1 MRKIRGGEI
10 GIIFQDPLSALN
22 PVMTVNEQIGEIL
35 ALHQDEEL
43 RELAADR
50 NIPTYRSKKWSLS
63 PGFEFTIMA
72 VCFAF
77 LALFTMLGQFAFG
90 LPFLVM
96 IGFFFL
102 RDYLQRDLPDSALDL
117 MVLDALSRVKM
128 PDPSQVACSYPH
140 ELSGGMQQRVMI
152 AMALAGRARM
162 LIADEPTTALDVTIQ
177 AQILQLIKDIQKETG
192 MSVLLITHDLGVV
205 AETCERVAVM
215 YAGRIVEQ
223 GPADEIFTN
232 PRHEYTKSLLASIPK
247 GGEERLKAPPYRGIW
262 CDMSTET
269 VIEVEGLSKHFPIR
283 NVIGTVTGLV
293 KAVDGIDIRIEAGK
307 TLGIVGESGCGKTTL
322 MRTLLRLVD
331 ATAGSVILSDQLGGD
346 FASNRL
352 EELSHAELRSF
363 RRQVGIVFQDPMGA
377 LNPRMLIKDIVSEP
391 LIIHGRTGNIRKR
404 VTELL
409 ETVGLGGE
417 HLYRYPHE
425 FSGGQRQRIVIA
437 RALALEPKILILD
450 EPTSALDVSV
460 QARILNLLND
470 LQEKFELTYIFI
482 SHDLSVIEHMCDRVA
497 VMYLGK
503 IVEEAEAET
512 LFSNP
517 RHPYTQALV
526 SAIPSFDP
534 TMRKKRIVLEG
545 DVPSPAAPPSGCH
558 FHPRCPIAVASCA
571 TEYPEL
577 RKHEDCSVACHL
589 V

>member
-1 MRKIRGGEI
+1 MLEIEGLETHFKTYDGVVRALDGVDLTVEDGEIFGLVGETGCGKSVTCYSVLKLLPGTAEVVKGSIRLNGEDITDASEERMRKIRGGEI

-35 ALHQDEEL
+35 SLHQDEEL

-77 LALFTMLGQFAFG
+77 LALFTMLGQFTFG

-96 IGFFFL
+96 IGLFFL
-102 RDYLQRDLPDSALDL
+102 RDYLQRDLPDSALNL

-128 PDPSQVACSYPH
+128 PDPRQVARSYPH

-247 GGEERLKAPPYRGIW
+247 GGEERLKAPH
-262 CDMSTET
+262 TE
-269 VIEVEGLSKHFPIR
+269 EY
-283 NVIGTVTGLV
+283 
-293 KAVDGIDIRIEAGK
+293 
-307 TLGIVGESGCGKTTL
+307 
-322 MRTLLRLVD
+322 
-331 ATAGSVILSDQLGGD
+331 
-346 FASNRL
+346 
-352 EELSHAELRSF
+352 
-363 RRQVGIVFQDPMGA
+363 GA
-377 LNPRMLIKDIVSEP
+377 I
-391 LIIHGRTGNIRKR
+391 
-404 VTELL
+404 
-409 ETVGLGGE
+409 
-417 HLYRYPHE
+417 
-425 FSGGQRQRIVIA
+425 
-437 RALALEPKILILD
+437 
-450 EPTSALDVSV
+450 
-460 QARILNLLND
+460 
-470 LQEKFELTYIFI
+470 
-482 SHDLSVIEHMCDRVA
+482 
-497 VMYLGK
+497 
-503 IVEEAEAET
+503 
-512 LFSNP
+512 
-517 RHPYTQALV
+517 
-526 SAIPSFDP
+526 
-534 TMRKKRIVLEG
+534 
-545 DVPSPAAPPSGCH
+545 
-558 FHPRCPIAVASCA
+558 
-571 TEYPEL
+571 
-577 RKHEDCSVACHL
+577 
-589 V
+589 